1 MNDKAVIAKEEVNQ
15 LLSPSVVQRNM
26 INVTDSTLLDKIK
39 NHFEDDS
46 RCVLW
51 NMEEHLL
58 KTIKDVLEESS
69 ALLEQSAVGD
79 KQQEE
84 ILTATRNETE
94 EQK

>member
-1 MNDKAVIAKEEVNQ
+1 MNDKVVIAKEEVNP
-15 LLSPSVVQRNM
+15 LLSPSILQRNM

-39 NHFEDDS
+39 NNFEDDS
-46 RCVLW
+46 RCVLR

>member
-1 MNDKAVIAKEEVNQ
+1 
-15 LLSPSVVQRNM
+15 M

-46 RCVLW
+46 RSMLR